1 MNTIRSIKELNKREL
16 EAGIPPEASWHAD
29 YRDTAYVYIGGLP
42 FNLSE
47 GDIVTIFSQYG
58 EPVHIHLIRDK
69 ETGKSKGFCFLKYE
83 DQRSCDLAVDNLSGA
98 EVMGRIL
105 RVDHTRYKKKEG
117 KEGEEPAGGID
128 VSVQAPEP
136 EDESSEDE
144 RPVLP
149 EEKELARLLQ
159 DMEDDDP
166 MKGYLVG
173 EKKKEVEAAV
183 VRWKKANGAGASK
196 KKSREHDRERRHRHH
211 HRSRR
216 ERDADESEDDHQ
228 RRRRR
233 KHRSRTRSPPEDPAS
248 DAERR
253 HRRHRRH
260 DDENDYAERRT
271 RKRDDSDERSRER
284 DHDRRYRRRARDHD
298 EEEDGKHRRRGTER
312 EAEREGDRRRERR
325 RHEDEDEE
333 DDRRDRDGDKEKR
346 RRGLDEDRRRDR
358 DGARRRSPS

>member
-29 YRDTAYVYIGGLP
+29 YRDTAYIYIGGLP
-42 FNLSE
+42 FNVSE
-47 GDIVTIFSQYG
+47 GDIITIFSQYG

-117 KEGEEPAGGID
+117 KEGEEPAGGMD
-128 VSVQAPEP
+128 VSVEAPQD

-149 EEKELARLLQ
+149 EERELAKLMH

-166 MKGYLVG
+166 MKGYLVE
-173 EKKKEVEAAV
+173 EKRKEVEEAV
-183 VRWKKANGAGASK
+183 ARWKRKNGAGASK
-196 KKSREHDRERRHRHH
+196 KKSRDHDRERRHRHH

-216 ERDADESEDDHQ
+216 EQDAESESDED

-233 KHRSRTRSPPEDPAS
+233 RRHRSRTRSPEDAAS
-248 DAERR
+248 DADRR
-253 HRRHRRH
+253 HRRHRRRDEDDKDVERKTSRR
-260 DDENDYAERRT
+260 DDEEPP
-271 RKRDDSDERSRER
+271 RE
-284 DHDRRYRRRARDHD
+284 RRRARDYDD
-298 EEEDGKHRRRGTER
+298 EEDRDRRHRRRDTER
-312 EAEREGDRRRERR
+312 RDHDDERDRQREDRRQRERR
-325 RHEDEDEE
+325 RYDDEDKK
-333 DDRRDRDGDKEKR
+333 DDRRDRDRER
-346 RRGLDEDRRRDR
+346 
-358 DGARRRSPS
+358 

>member
-47 GDIVTIFSQYG
+47 GDIVTIFAQYG

-136 EDESSEDE
+136 QDESSEDE

-173 EKKKEVEAAV
+173 EKKKEVEEAV
-183 VRWKKANGAGASK
+183 ARWKKANGAGASK
-196 KKSREHDRERRHRHH
+196 KKSRDHDRERRHRHH

-216 ERDADESEDDHQ
+216 ERDADDESEDDHH

-233 KHRSRTRSPPEDPAS
+233 RQRSRTRSPPEDPAA

-260 DDENDYAERRT
+260 DDEDDYAERKT
-271 RKRDDSDERSRER
+271 RRRDDSDERSR
-284 DHDRRYRRRARDHD
+284 DRRPEAAKARHRA
-298 EEEDGKHRRRGTER
+298 
-312 EAEREGDRRRERR
+312 
-325 RHEDEDEE
+325 
-333 DDRRDRDGDKEKR
+333 
-346 RRGLDEDRRRDR
+346 
-358 DGARRRSPS
+358 

>member
-166 MKGYLVG
+166 MKGYMVG
-173 EKKKEVEAAV
+173 EKKKEVEEAV
-183 VRWKKANGAGASK
+183 ARWKKANGAGASK
-196 KKSREHDRERRHRHH
+196 KKPRDHDRERRHRHH

-216 ERDADESEDDHQ
+216 ERDADDESEDDRH
-228 RRRRR
+228 RRRHRR
-233 KHRSRTRSPPEDPAS
+233 HRSRTRSPPEDPAS

-260 DDENDYAERRT
+260 DDEDDYAERKT

-284 DHDRRYRRRARDHD
+284 D
-298 EEEDGKHRRRGTER
+298 
-312 EAEREGDRRRERR
+312 RRRERR
-325 RHEDEDEE
+325 RYEDEDE
-333 DDRRDRDGDKEKR
+333 DDRRDRDRDKEKR
-346 RRGLDEDRRRDR
+346 HRGRDEDRRRDR